1 MNKLVILALA
11 GALAFQASLPAA
23 AAVHGGNYPGYP
35 GLQPADPPPPKPPP
49 PSPPPAP
56 PPFSPPSGGGSGAGT
71 PRYDGPG
78 DGIPGTPGAGGPSTP
93 SNGPSRPATPGPS
106 GPSSPPAGGPSNPPA
121 GPGPASAENSVT
133 LDSYDWQIWWH
144 NNRAPYLNLK
154 QAIHDIATTGGDD
167 FFIGHGQDR
176 TRVSPLVPSRAV
188 LEAKVLPVL
197 IEAIRVERNND
208 IVTSAL
214 IAAAKIGAARSS
226 ESSKEVDAAIRS
238 RLADP
243 VQEIAETAILALG
256 ISGDEGSFSLL
267 RSVMLDQPSGRLAVG
282 KPDSPVNARSRSF
295 ACYALGLLGNRTS
308 VTPLRQLIV
317 QDLVTVLQ
325 GPRQAGSDLKTA
337 AALCYG
343 LIPVMPLELEE
354 SEGTQLGPWASR
366 THQLAFASE
375 FFAEQRGSDLR
386 PSERAHM
393 ARSIALLLVDCSESQ
408 RVAAADQLIAAVGG
422 RTRPERVEVRQS
434 AVLALGRIGDCDA
447 DAVDKAIRNA
457 LFTALQ
463 DPDPQVQNF
472 ALISIGRVGGRV
484 VGDGVGELSGRS
496 ELRKHLAKEL
506 TQGRRRRA
514 WAGLAIGVMEREL
527 ADVGAPRSQDMLSAL
542 GESLRERRSGN
553 EASAYAIAL
562 GLARDRS
569 SASTLL
575 DQLENQREDAVRGQ
589 IAVGLGLMRAAEA
602 GEALQE
608 IVAKSRYRSV
618 LLEQAAVA
626 LGLLGDAA
634 IAPELARMLREE
646 ASSLSSQAAIASALG
661 FIGDARSV
669 DPLLEMFADEDL
681 TDSARAFA
689 LVALGIVG
697 DRDLLP
703 WSSKL
708 TVDLNYF
715 ALTESLV
722 GGGNGVL
729 EIL

>member
-1 MNKLVILALA
+1 MLKLAILALA
-11 GALAFQASLPAA
+11 GILMLPTALPAA
-23 AAVHGGNYPGYP
+23 VAAHGGNYPAP
-35 GLQPADPPPPKPPP
+35 PVPDPPPEPPP

-56 PPFSPPSGGGSGAGT
+56 PPSSPPSPGGSG

-78 DGIPGTPGAGGPSTP
+78 DGIPGRPRTPGPGGPSTP
-93 SNGPSRPATPGPS
+93 SNGPSAPATPGPS
-106 GPSSPPAGGPSNPPA
+106 GPSSPPAAGPANPPA
-121 GPGPASAENSVT
+121 GPRPQSPDLGAT
-133 LDSYDWQIWWH
+133 LDRYDWQVWWH

-154 QAIHDIATTGGDD
+154 AAIHEITATGGDD
-167 FFIGHGQDR
+167 FFIGHGQSR

-188 LEAKVLPVL
+188 LQAKVLPVL

-214 IAAAKIGAARSS
+214 IAAAKIGASPTSAASR
-226 ESSKEVDAAIRS
+226 ELDEAIRS

-243 VQEIAETAILALG
+243 VQEIGETALLALG
-256 ISGDEGSFSLL
+256 IAGDEGSFALL
-267 RSVMLDQPSGRLAVG
+267 RSVMLDQPAGRAAIG
-282 KPDSPVNARSRSF
+282 KPATPVNGRSRSF

-337 AALCYG
+337 AALSFG
-343 LIPVMPLELEE
+343 LIPVMPLELEAA
-354 SEGTQLGPWASR
+354 GDTQLGPWASR
-366 THQLAFASE
+366 EHQLAFASE
-375 FFAEQRGSDLR
+375 FFAGRRGDGLR

-393 ARSIALLLVDCSESQ
+393 ARSIALLLEGCSELQ
-408 RVAAADQLIAAVGG
+408 RVAAAEQLIEAVGG

-434 AVLALGRIGDCDA
+434 AVLALGGIGDCDG
-447 DAVDKAIRNA
+447 DAIDKAIRRA
-457 LFTALQ
+457 LFTALA

-484 VGDGVGELSGRS
+484 VGNGTGELSGRRDLRTQLAR
-496 ELRKHLAKEL
+496 ELSH
-506 TQGRRRRA
+506 GRRRRA

-527 ADVGAPRSQDMLSAL
+527 ADAGAPRSPDMLAAL
-542 GESLRERRSGN
+542 SESLSERRSGN
-553 EASAYAIAL
+553 EAAAYAIAL
-562 GLARDRS
+562 GLAGDLP
-569 SASTLL
+569 SAPILL
-575 DQLENQREDAVRGQ
+575 EQLENQSEDRVRSQ
-589 IAVGLGLMRAAEA
+589 IAIGLGLMRAAEA
-602 GEALQE
+602 GESLE
-608 IVAKSRYRSV
+608 GIVAKSRYRAV
-618 LLEQAAVA
+618 LLEHAAVA
-626 LGLLGDAA
+626 LGLIGDAA

-646 ASSLSSQAAIASALG
+646 ANSLSSQAAIAPALG
-661 FIGDARSV
+661 FIGDARSI
-669 DPLLEMFADEDL
+669 DPLLEMFADDEL
-681 TDSARAFA
+681 TDGARAFA

-703 WSSKL
+703 WGSKL